1 MTDLLHP
8 APRVPHSE
16 EETLEVFPAGVNARR
31 RLVLAMAAITTVIE
45 ALSVAGLIPLV
56 QVGELKLSLSLL
68 PALGLAAVCG
78 ERLLGRST
86 NRRIATGYWITV
98 GILLPVL
105 AVAYHRVDRL
115 PMWASLVMAALS
127 EELVFRLAVP
137 AVAGAGLRLA
147 GLDHHRARIGGLV
160 VGGVWFVLLPGHLEQ
175 MSSPVEAVPFIAYAT
190 LAALLVYRSGS
201 VLPMAAGHAVINLLT
216 VLVWSESVA
225 RDARGMA
232 LACVLGLL
240 VLAYGRPR
248 RMTIADDGTMVDTV
262 TGLSVATIDLRDGR
276 PATVTL
282 TDGTEIEVHPGIVV
296 PSGTP
301 RRELDP
307 AVAGRGT
314 PSAA

>member
-1 MTDLLHP
+1 MSDLLHP
-8 APRVPHSE
+8 ARRVPASDAD
-16 EETLEVFPAGVNARR
+16 TLDVHPASPTARR
-31 RLVLAMAAITTVIE
+31 SLVLTMAFITTVIE
-45 ALSVAGLIPLV
+45 ALSVAGLVPDV
-56 QVGELKLSLSLL
+56 RVGTLELSLGLV

-86 NRRIATGYWITV
+86 RRSVAVGYWICIAV
-98 GILLPVL
+98 LLPALGIV
-105 AVAYHRVDRL
+105 YWRGDRL
-115 PMWASLVMAALS
+115 GLWFSLVTAALG
-127 EELVFRLAVP
+127 EELIYRLAVP
-137 AVAGAGLRLA
+137 AVAAVVLRA
-147 GLDHHRARIGGLV
+147 VGLDHRQARIGGLI

-175 MSSPVEAVPFIAYAT
+175 MHSPLASIPFIAYAS

-225 RDARGMA
+225 KDARGMG

-248 RMTIADDGTMVDTV
+248 RMTITDDGRMVDTV

-282 TDGTEIEVHPGIVV
+282 TDGTEIEVHPGSVV
-296 PSGTP
+296 PAGTP
-301 RRELDP
+301 RREAA
-307 AVAGRGT
+307 AVG
-314 PSAA
+314 PDVSAA